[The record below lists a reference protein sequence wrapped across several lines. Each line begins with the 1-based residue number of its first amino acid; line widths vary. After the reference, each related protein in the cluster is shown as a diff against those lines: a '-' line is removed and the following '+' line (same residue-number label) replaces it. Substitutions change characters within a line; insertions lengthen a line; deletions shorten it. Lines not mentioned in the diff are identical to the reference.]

1 MLKTKRISDLPIEK
15 AMKKHGWDALVSP
28 WEYGIQPDTINA
40 EGTSFWVIPS
50 CTAYLRADP
59 VSGLPIK
66 GLEEAMVSRVH
77 NPRTGAAAFILLGAG
92 EPKEIP
98 MCPDLK
104 SFFEELDELQEG
116 YR

>member
-28 WEYGIQPDTINA
+28 WEYGIQPDTMNA

-59 VSGLPIK
+59 VSGSKDWSICIHPSGGWRAK
-66 GLEEAMVSRVH
+66 GDTYVPGSQE
-77 NPRTGAAAFILLGAG
+77 LLRRA
-92 EPKEIP
+92 
-98 MCPDLK
+98 
-104 SFFEELDELQEG
+104 
-116 YR
+116 